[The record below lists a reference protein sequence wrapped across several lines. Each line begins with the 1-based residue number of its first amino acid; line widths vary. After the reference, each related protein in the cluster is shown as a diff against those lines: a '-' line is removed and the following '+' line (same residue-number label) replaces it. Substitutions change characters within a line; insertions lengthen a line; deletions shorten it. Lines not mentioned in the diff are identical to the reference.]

1 MAMTMHVNI
10 VSAEQEI
17 YSGTVTQVFAP
28 AEMGEVGVMPRHA
41 PMLSTLKPGVVRVIS
56 QDGEEQT
63 FFVSGGILEIQP
75 HVVTILSDTALR
87 AADIDESAALEA
99 KSRAEAAMK
108 DKASDM
114 DYAKAKSELIEAVA
128 QIEALKKI
136 PASREKVAELGKQA
150 LQGKGGPAA
159 YLIAWQAATLGYFFG
174 RLPDVQSGYNTAKQ
188 TLKSGTTYETLMS
201 YLNNCK

>member
-28 AEMGEVGVMPRHA
+28 AEMGEVGIMPRHA

-56 QDGEEQT
+56 QEGDEQT

-108 DKASDM
+108 DKASDL

-128 QIEALKKI
+128 QIEALKKL
-136 PASREKVAELGKQA
+136 RKK
-150 LQGKGGPAA
+150 K
-159 YLIAWQAATLGYFFG
+159 
-174 RLPDVQSGYNTAKQ
+174 
-188 TLKSGTTYETLMS
+188 
-201 YLNNCK
+201 

>member
-28 AEMGEVGVMPRHA
+28 AEMGEVGVFPRHA
-41 PMLSTLKPGVVRVIS
+41 PMLSTLKPGVVRVIL
-56 QDGEEQT
+56 QEGGEET
-63 FFVSGGILEIQP
+63 FYVSGGILEIQP

-114 DYAKAKSELIEAVA
+114 DYAKAKTVLIEAAA
-128 QIEALKKI
+128 QIEALKK
-136 PASREKVAELGKQA
+136 ARKK
-150 LQGKGGPAA
+150 K
-159 YLIAWQAATLGYFFG
+159 
-174 RLPDVQSGYNTAKQ
+174 
-188 TLKSGTTYETLMS
+188 
-201 YLNNCK
+201 

>member
-10 VSAEQEI
+10 VSAESEI

-41 PMLSTLKPGVVRVIS
+41 PMLSTLKAGVVRVIP
-56 QDGEEQT
+56 QEGEEQT

-87 AADIDESAALEA
+87 AADIDEAAALEA
-99 KSRAEAAMK
+99 KTRAETAMK

-136 PASREKVAELGKQA
+136 RKK
-150 LQGKGGPAA
+150 
-159 YLIAWQAATLGYFFG
+159 
-174 RLPDVQSGYNTAKQ
+174 R
-188 TLKSGTTYETLMS
+188 
-201 YLNNCK
+201 

>member
-10 VSAEQEI
+10 VSAESEI

-41 PMLSTLKPGVVRVIS
+41 PMLSTLKAGVVRVIPL
-56 QDGEEQT
+56 DGEEQT

-128 QIEALKKI
+128 QIETLKKI
-136 PASREKVAELGKQA
+136 RKRK
-150 LQGKGGPAA
+150 
-159 YLIAWQAATLGYFFG
+159 
-174 RLPDVQSGYNTAKQ
+174 
-188 TLKSGTTYETLMS
+188 
-201 YLNNCK
+201 

>member
-17 YSGTVTQVFAP
+17 YSGTVIQVFAP
-28 AEMGEVGVMPRHA
+28 AEMGEVGIFPRHA

-56 QDGEEQT
+56 QEGEEQT

-87 AADIDESAALEA
+87 AADIDESAALAA

-108 DKASDM
+108 DKASDL
-114 DYAKAKSELIEAVA
+114 DYAKAKSELVEAVA

-136 PASREKVAELGKQA
+136 RRKK
-150 LQGKGGPAA
+150 
-159 YLIAWQAATLGYFFG
+159 
-174 RLPDVQSGYNTAKQ
+174 
-188 TLKSGTTYETLMS
+188 
-201 YLNNCK
+201 

>member
-10 VSAEQEI
+10 VSAENEI
-17 YSGTVTQVFAP
+17 YSGTVIQVFAP
-28 AEMGEVGVMPRHA
+28 AEMGEVGIMPRHA

-56 QDGEEQT
+56 QENEEQT

-87 AADIDESAALEA
+87 ASDIDESAALEA

-114 DYAKAKSELIEAVA
+114 DYAKAKTELIEAFA

-136 PASREKVAELGKQA
+136 RKK
-150 LQGKGGPAA
+150 
-159 YLIAWQAATLGYFFG
+159 T
-174 RLPDVQSGYNTAKQ
+174 
-188 TLKSGTTYETLMS
+188 
-201 YLNNCK
+201 

>member
-1 MAMTMHVNI
+1 MSMTMHVNI
-10 VSAEQEI
+10 VSAEKEI

-41 PMLSTLKPGVVRVIS
+41 PMLSTLKAGIVRVLP
-56 QDGEEQT
+56 QEGEEQT
-63 FFVSGGILEIQP
+63 FYVSGGILEIQP

-99 KSRAEAAMK
+99 KARSEATMK
-108 DKASDM
+108 EKASDM

-136 PASREKVAELGKQA
+136 RKK
-150 LQGKGGPAA
+150 K
-159 YLIAWQAATLGYFFG
+159 
-174 RLPDVQSGYNTAKQ
+174 
-188 TLKSGTTYETLMS
+188 
-201 YLNNCK
+201 

>member
-1 MAMTMHVNI
+1 MPMTMHVNI
-10 VSAEQEI
+10 VSAESEI
-17 YSGTVTQVFAP
+17 YSGTVIQVFAP

-41 PMLSTLKPGVVRVIS
+41 PMLSTLKAGVVRVIP

-87 AADIDESAALEA
+87 AADIDEAAAQEA

-128 QIEALKKI
+128 QIETLKKM
-136 PASREKVAELGKQA
+136 RKK
-150 LQGKGGPAA
+150 K
-159 YLIAWQAATLGYFFG
+159 
-174 RLPDVQSGYNTAKQ
+174 
-188 TLKSGTTYETLMS
+188 
-201 YLNNCK
+201 

>member
-136 PASREKVAELGKQA
+136 RRKK
-150 LQGKGGPAA
+150 
-159 YLIAWQAATLGYFFG
+159 
-174 RLPDVQSGYNTAKQ
+174 
-188 TLKSGTTYETLMS
+188 
-201 YLNNCK
+201 

>member
-10 VSAEQEI
+10 VSAENEI
-17 YSGTVTQVFAP
+17 YSGTVTEVYAP
-28 AEMGEVGVMPRHA
+28 AEMGEVGIMARHTQ
-41 PMLSTLKPGVVRVIS
+41 MLSTLKPGVVRVVPLE
-56 QDGEEQT
+56 GEEQS
-63 FFVSGGILEIQP
+63 FYVSGGILEVQP

-128 QIEALKKI
+128 QIETLKKL
-136 PASREKVAELGKQA
+136 RKK
-150 LQGKGGPAA
+150 
-159 YLIAWQAATLGYFFG
+159 
-174 RLPDVQSGYNTAKQ
+174 R
-188 TLKSGTTYETLMS
+188 
-201 YLNNCK
+201 

>member
-10 VSAEQEI
+10 VSAESEI
-17 YSGTVTQVFAP
+17 YSGTVIQVFAP

-41 PMLSTLKPGVVRVIS
+41 PMLSTLKAGVVRVIP

-87 AADIDESAALEA
+87 AADIDEAAAQEA

-136 PASREKVAELGKQA
+136 RKK
-150 LQGKGGPAA
+150 K
-159 YLIAWQAATLGYFFG
+159 
-174 RLPDVQSGYNTAKQ
+174 
-188 TLKSGTTYETLMS
+188 
-201 YLNNCK
+201 

>member
-1 MAMTMHVNI
+1 MSMTMHVNI
-10 VSAEQEI
+10 VSAESEI

-41 PMLSTLKPGVVRVIS
+41 PMLSTLKAGVVRVIPLE
-56 QDGEEQT
+56 GEEQT

-87 AADIDESAALEA
+87 AADIDEAAALEA
-99 KSRAEAAMK
+99 KTRAETAMK

-136 PASREKVAELGKQA
+136 RKK
-150 LQGKGGPAA
+150 
-159 YLIAWQAATLGYFFG
+159 
-174 RLPDVQSGYNTAKQ
+174 R
-188 TLKSGTTYETLMS
+188 
-201 YLNNCK
+201 